1 MRISAPSRRDMRA
14 SEPFEPSS
22 ICERVRGSR
31 LVLGRRFGRRFV
43 FGRFWSLLIVVWAP
57 FWSSAF
63 LVVFGRFWA
72 SHGGS
77 FCFGRFWSLLGV
89 VWGDVLF
96 WSFLVAFDA
105 IDAFGWRDRFVNS
118 SLYCLI

>member
-1 MRISAPSRRDMRA
+1 MRA

-43 FGRFWSLLIVVWAP
+43 FGRFWSLLIVVWGAV
-57 FWSSAF
+57 
-63 LVVFGRFWA
+63 LVVRV
-72 SHGGS
+72 
-77 FCFGRFWSLLGV
+77 FGRFWSLLGV
-89 VWGDVLF
+89 AWGVVLFWSLLGVVWGVVLF

-118 SLYCLI
+118 SLHCFI

>member
-1 MRISAPSRRDMRA
+1 MRIIEPLNRREMRA

-22 ICERVRGSR
+22 ICKQVRGSR

-43 FGRFWSLLIVVWAP
+43 FGHFWSLLVVVWGVVLVVV
-57 FWSSAF
+57 SF

-72 SHGGS
+72 SYGTS

-89 VWGDVLF
+89 VWGVVLF

-105 IDAFGWRDRFVNS
+105 IDAFRWRD
-118 SLYCLI
+118 